1 MPAPQ
6 RRPLRSRS
14 LGFHGRLE
22 RTAEE
27 VHRILEQRHRPH
39 GGILDPIFEAPDS
52 EKIRTYT
59 RAGDSAIWTGHYLAA
74 EVYRYVATG
83 SPEAYRSAVNMVRE
97 VGRFLHVTGT
107 HLVARAVLPADSPYR
122 EAILREEAH
131 HRYYESEL
139 DGEPVL
145 WIGNTSRDQYMGFFF
160 GLSVAFEW
168 LHDPAVRADIRDI
181 VTRAIDFLRY
191 HDWAVRMPNGETS
204 TVFWHRV
211 DQRLAI
217 LQVGRQ
223 VYDERFSGPYRRE
236 RLVGSTTIW
245 APIAIEVL
253 DPHSSYFKFNLVTA
267 GMFCL
272 IRSEL
277 SDHHRG
283 KYLDAYRLF
292 RRTVDDHG
300 NAHFDMI
307 DRVLEGPDERRDE
320 RIVRLIAEWIRRP
333 RRDFWI
339 DWRGQVAECGENRA
353 CEPLPVI
360 DRVRTDFV
368 WQRSP
373 FQMYGGGD
381 GFIETAG
388 IDYLLPYW
396 MARAY
401 GVLPA
406 PEDEPRS
413 RGPRNPFASMP

>member
-1 MPAPQ
+1 MPGPNTRSV
-6 RRPLRSRS
+6 RRRSFDFDSYLEHTAREVR
-14 LGFHGRLE
+14 LRLE
-22 RTAEE
+22 Q
-27 VHRILEQRHRPH
+27 IHRPH
-39 GGILDPIFEAPDS
+39 GGILDPIFQSPES
-52 EKIRTYT
+52 EEIRTYS

-74 EVYRYVATG
+74 EVYRFVATRAPDAYENVLNLIYHMGRLLHATG
-83 SPEAYRSAVNMVRE
+83 S
-97 VGRFLHVTGT
+97 

-122 EAILREEAH
+122 ADIEQEEAH
-131 HRYYESEL
+131 HRIWESTLE
-139 DGEPVL
+139 GKPVI
-145 WIGNTSRDQYMGFFF
+145 WIGNTSRDQYLGFFF

-168 LHDPAVRADIRDI
+168 IYDEAVRADIRDL
-181 VTRAIDFLRY
+181 VTRAIDFLRH
-191 HDWAVRMPNGETS
+191 HDWAVRMPDGETS

-223 VYDERFSGPYRRE
+223 VNDERFSGPYRRE
-236 RLVGSTTIW
+236 RLIGSSTIM
-245 APIAIEVL
+245 APIAAEVI
-253 DPHSSYFKFNLVTA
+253 DPHSSYFKFNLVA
-267 GMFCL
+267 IAMFSL

-277 SDHHRG
+277 SDTHRG
-283 KYLDAYRLF
+283 RYLDAYRLF
-292 RRTVDDHG
+292 RRTVDDHD

-307 DRVLEGPDERRDE
+307 DRVLEGPNPLRDL
-320 RIVRLIAEWIRRP
+320 RAALLLAEWTLRP
-333 RRDFWI
+333 RRDYSI

-353 CEPLPVI
+353 CQALPVI

-401 GVLPA
+401 GVINP
-406 PEDEPRS
+406 PRS
-413 RGPRNPFASMP
+413 YE